1 MGIEPV
7 NPFEL
12 PLLNTVIL
20 LSSGATI
27 TYAHHSLI
35 KGERKGA
42 LYGSIFTVLL
52 ALIFT
57 LFQGVEYSVSSFTIS
72 DGAFGTCFFFGTG
85 FHGLISVALFT
96 YTYILFNTKLN
107 IASVNTQA
115 AHTEE
120 INSEDGLLITLPETS
135 QSLLENHYTID
146 KQFIEWLVGFTDAEG
161 NFHIKLTDLKDN
173 TFKYVQFTFQIGLHE
188 DEVEL
193 LELIKNTLK
202 CGHISKSKGKVN
214 YFVNDLNSL
223 LYIII
228 PLFNHVNLN
237 SSKYHH
243 FVSFMKAVELKR
255 NNKNLSDADKFKII
269 ELKKEMQNLSNKL
282 IPSSISGSIKITKFW
297 LAGFIDGEAT
307 FSTNKF
313 IPKFKLENNIKE
325 LELYNKIREFI
336 GTGKVLYTTSR
347 TDKNPTV
354 VLELNKVKEL
364 RENLIPLIYCE
375 NKVILKTLKHKDF
388 LLWLK
393 LVDIYY
399 RGYHTIQEGKFIF
412 DAIKLHMNKYRLTTN
427 SNLLKNKELI
437 NLEEIENLI
446 SKLYLMD
453 SPYEIRNNSRYYRNT
468 ENLVSDSTKIL
479 VVKDNEQKIYNSM
492 AECAKDLRISRRDIK
507 ECLISGKLHKGYSF
521 VLN

>member
-1 MGIEPV
+1 
-7 NPFEL
+7 
-12 PLLNTVIL
+12 
-20 LSSGATI
+20 
-27 TYAHHSLI
+27 
-35 KGERKGA
+35 
-42 LYGSIFTVLL
+42 
-52 ALIFT
+52 
-57 LFQGVEYSVSSFTIS
+57 
-72 DGAFGTCFFFGTG
+72 
-85 FHGLISVALFT
+85 
-96 YTYILFNTKLN
+96 
-107 IASVNTQA
+107 
-115 AHTEE
+115 
-120 INSEDGLLITLPETS
+120 
-135 QSLLENHYTID
+135 
-146 KQFIEWLVGFTDAEG
+146 
-161 NFHIKLTDLKDN
+161 
-173 TFKYVQFTFQIGLHE
+173 
-188 DEVEL
+188 
-193 LELIKNTLK
+193 
-202 CGHISKSKGKVN
+202 
-214 YFVNDLNSL
+214 
-223 LYIII
+223 
-228 PLFNHVNLN
+228 
-237 SSKYHH
+237 
-243 FVSFMKAVELKR
+243 MKAVELKR

-313 IPKFKLENNIKE
+313 IPRFKLENNIKE

-437 NLEEIENLI
+437 NLEEIDNL
-446 SKLYLMD
+446 
-453 SPYEIRNNSRYYRNT
+453 RGGAR
-468 ENLVSDSTKIL
+468 
-479 VVKDNEQKIYNSM
+479 
-492 AECAKDLRISRRDIK
+492 LRINFI
-507 ECLISGKLHKGYSF
+507 
-521 VLN
+521 